1 MEGTLQRTVVIAAIV
16 IVGLTAAGYALTRP
30 GPKADAPLAL
40 DATGIE
46 GPTVVR
52 DRKGRPII
60 SNVRT
65 VEPKVLYRG
74 SAFPTSFPVE
84 GGKSEYAD
92 QTAFEFLRALN
103 VRHVL
108 ALLPTAEQYYAE
120 DGYLRHWSKETG
132 YEISTTWV
140 HIDPTEAFGHD
151 DRGGLRAAG
160 ILIALMREDAARG
173 GALYVHDVD
182 GVNHAGVAAAGYEL
196 WRNRGWHDFDTTWTL
211 VERRFLEGNRTMQD
225 LQRAGRAPQPIAC
238 PNGARA
244 FVCRES
250 LRSLRDKLRFVI
262 EL

>member
-1 MEGTLQRTVVIAAIV
+1 MDGSLQRTAVIAAIV

-30 GPKADAPLAL
+30 APRASAPLAL
-40 DATGIE
+40 DSPGIE

-60 SNVRT
+60 GNVRA

-74 SAFPTSFPVE
+74 SAFPTSFPRA
-84 GGKSEYAD
+84 GGENEYAD
-92 QTAFEFLRALN
+92 QTAFEFLRSLN

-108 ALLPTAEQYYAE
+108 ALLPTPEQYYAE

-132 YEISTTWV
+132 FEISTTWV
-140 HIDPTEAFGHD
+140 QIDPTEAFGLD

-160 ILIALMREDAARG
+160 ILIALMREKAAKG
-173 GALYVHDVD
+173 GALYVHDID
-182 GVNHAGVAAAGYEL
+182 GVNHVGVAAAGYEL

-225 LQRAGRAPQPIAC
+225 MQRAGRAPQPTAC

-250 LRSLRDKLRFVI
+250 LRGIRDQLRFVT

>member
-1 MEGTLQRTVVIAAIV
+1 MEGTLQRTVVIGAIV
-16 IVGLTAAGYALTRP
+16 VVGLTAAGYALTWP
-30 GPKADAPLAL
+30 AAKAPAPLAL
-40 DATGIE
+40 DTAGVD

-60 SNVRT
+60 SNIRT

-74 SAFPTSFPVE
+74 SAFPTSFPRA
-84 GGKSEYAD
+84 GGEPEYAD

-120 DGYLRHWSKETG
+120 DGYLRHWSRETG
-132 YEISTTWV
+132 FEISTTWV
-140 HIDPTEAFGHD
+140 QIDPTEAYGLD

-160 ILIALMREDAARG
+160 ILIALTREKAAKG
-173 GALYVHDVD
+173 GAMYVHDVD
-182 GVNHAGVAAAGYEL
+182 GVSHVGVAAAGYEL

-225 LQRAGRAPQPIAC
+225 LQRAGRAPQPVPC
-238 PNGARA
+238 PNGTRA